1 MKMRLSSRRFNLT
14 NLRFSQKTI
23 LFHQLYIEREDQVNI
38 RQTNIGFGF
47 WLVWVLASAI
57 GFGLGAVLG
66 IILLLAAGVP
76 DSYGFP
82 ILFGAMVGAAGG
94 LAQWMIIRRQ
104 TQESGLWVPFST
116 IAFMMSVAVVTI
128 WGDKVAPNLNPFF
141 ILAGIYGLL
150 GGFLQG
156 LILEKKGVAVGW
168 WILASL
174 LGGLLGS
181 TLNGS
186 ALASLQTSAT
196 WQQMGS
202 LAFYSIWFRLGA
214 PFGLGLGIMTGAALV
229 WLLRNPKI
237 ARNKA
242 TMQET
247 G

>member
-1 MKMRLSSRRFNLT
+1 VNT
-14 NLRFSQKTI
+14 TQK
-23 LFHQLYIEREDQVNI
+23 
-38 RQTNIGFGF
+38 NIGFGF

-76 DSYGFP
+76 DNYGFP

-104 TQESGLWVPFST
+104 TQEAGLWVPFST

-156 LILEKKGVAVGW
+156 LILEKQGVAVVW

-181 TLNGS
+181 MLNGS
-186 ALASLQTSAT
+186 AIAALQTSAV
-196 WQQMGS
+196 WQQIGS
-202 LAFYSIWFRLGA
+202 LTFYIIWFRLGA

-237 ARNKA
+237 KSRDETA
-242 TMQET
+242 MQEM